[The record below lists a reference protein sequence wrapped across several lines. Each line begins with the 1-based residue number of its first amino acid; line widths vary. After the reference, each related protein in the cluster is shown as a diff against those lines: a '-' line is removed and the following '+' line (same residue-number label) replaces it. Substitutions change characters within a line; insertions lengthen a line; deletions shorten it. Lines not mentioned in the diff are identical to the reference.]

1 MYELSD
7 LRPSVRS
14 QINQSGIP
22 ERFIGLT
29 LEDLRPYKNGPT
41 ATLEKWIGQVLDGQ
55 IIKARGSSK
64 CGLGL
69 LLVGMPGHG
78 KTTLAS
84 VVVQEILRKSS
95 PELWGSTETFAKK
108 PALFVDYPKLL
119 RIQQRAWKDEDGLDS
134 ALMENVYGEGT
145 GSDNVSLLV
154 LDDLGKEHR
163 TASGWAENT
172 FDAVLRARY
181 NAGLPTIVTTNVP
194 LKNWGEVYGQPMESF
209 AHEAFLPI
217 NIVSEEGDRRKN
229 EG

>member
-1 MYELSD
+1 MYDLQQ
-7 LRPSVRS
+7 LRPSIRS
-14 QINQSGIP
+14 QILNAGIP
-22 ERFIGLT
+22 ERFVGLT
-29 LEDLRPYKNGPT
+29 LEDLGDYKDEPT
-41 ATLEKWIGQVLDGQ
+41 STIKKWLDLVLNGQ

-84 VVVQEILRKSS
+84 VVLQEILRKAS
-95 PELWGSTETFAKK
+95 PEFWGSTETFAKK

-119 RIQQRAWKDEDGLDS
+119 RIQQRAWKDEDGVDS
-134 ALMENVYGEGT
+134 ALMESVYGDAGPT
-145 GSDNVSLLV
+145 DNINILV

-163 TASGWAENT
+163 AASGWAENT
-172 FDAVLRARY
+172 FDAVLRSRY

-209 AHEAFLPI
+209 AHEAFIPL
-217 NIVSEEGDRRKN
+217 NIQSNEGDRRKH